1 VEIKDEFVEEAES
14 DENGHLSA
22 SSIESGRNEISNESK
37 NAPIELGNQKYSFEV
52 FMKRVQVN
60 VITS

>member
-1 VEIKDEFVEEAES
+1 MEEAES